1 VTTRAKAVISW
12 SSGKDSAW
20 ALHVAR
26 ETGHLE
32 IVGAITSVTSTYARV
47 SMHGVREEIL
57 DCQAE
62 AIGLPLTKVAIPSPC
77 DNQTYETAFGTAMET
92 LRDEGVSVV
101 IFGDLF
107 LEDIRAYREA
117 QLGRLGIEG
126 SFPLWRQPTDK
137 LAREMIAGGVDARIT
152 CVDPRVLDSRFAGRR
167 FDEELL
173 GELPPNVDP
182 CGENGEFHTLVVAGP
197 MLRQSIRVTT
207 GETVDRDGF
216 AFADVTLAAS

>member
-1 VTTRAKAVISW
+1 MTARAKAVISW

-26 ETGHLE
+26 ATGHLD
-32 IVGAITSVTSTYARV
+32 IVGAITSVTSTYGRV

-57 DCQAE
+57 DRQAE
-62 AIGLPLTKVAIPSPC
+62 AIGLPLVKVAIPSPC
-77 DNQTYETAFGTAMET
+77 DNQTYETAFGKAMEK
-92 LRDEGVSVV
+92 LRDQAVSVV

-126 SFPLWRQPTDK
+126 SFPLWRQPTHT

-152 CVDPRVLDSRFAGRR
+152 CVDPRALDARFAGRR

-173 GELPPNVDP
+173 RDLPPTVDP
-182 CGENGEFHTLVVAGP
+182 CGENGEFHTVVVAGP
-197 MLRQSIRVTT
+197 MLRQPIRVTA
-207 GETVDRDGF
+207 GETVERDGF
-216 AFADVTLAAS
+216 VFADVLPSP